1 MQYHITDVPKMQ
13 LDFSPIIWYHGFK
26 YAKGGYAGMCKRI
39 TLVVLTLVLLLG
51 MLPVTGF
58 AAKQTEVDALIASAT
73 DSYIKTQE
81 STGMTSLNGYCG
93 KMVSHQLWHMGINT
107 GLVSNHGNLQY
118 DMYAKMNRTTGGYY
132 TGDYPASRYT
142 LQEALDAVSEGG
154 TKDVYNVLVGFEWT
168 NTQAGGKYGHVC
180 VINGILNGKVY
191 FMESYNTRYAP
202 EGSVNICTIEEFV
215 NMYKNWTLF
224 EGLIHFTKDYGQANR
239 RYDTDIFVYPRFEMT
254 MRSQPCLLGS
264 YDCRVLR
271 TVSAGER
278 LRVTAVVENADGE
291 LYYRVEEKDRI
302 GYIVAQAAVLERT
315 NVEDLSLQK
324 LTLPELVLQDGDN
337 RIGGTVVAEKGMV
350 GAVELRIKDAAGE
363 TVVEQRVITS
373 SHNVS
378 LDQFNQLVD
387 LNTLL
392 DGRYTLEISGETAAA
407 IVSEGQLDYSRQTVL
422 LESRTFWVGEKGEE
436 TLQPK
441 TAAAPK
447 PDGWCWQDG
456 KWYCFR
462 EGQPLTGWYTYMG
475 VTYYLKDDGSVT
487 TGWKKIDGI
496 KRYFSDT
503 GAMNTGWLRTR
514 SGLKYSL
521 SDGCFVKGW
530 QTIGASTYYFNGNGY
545 AQTRG
550 VRTLDGVKYK
560 FQSDGKAIPMN

>member
-1 MQYHITDVPKMQ
+1 M
-13 LDFSPIIWYHGFK
+13 
-26 YAKGGYAGMCKRI
+26 A
-39 TLVVLTLVLLLG
+39 
-51 MLPVTGF
+51 TG
-58 AAKQTEVDALIASAT
+58 VGSASA
-73 DSYIKTQE
+73 IWKR
-81 STGMTSLNGYCG
+81 G
-93 KMVSHQLWHMGINT
+93 K
-107 GLVSNHGNLQY
+107 
-118 DMYAKMNRTTGGYY
+118 K
-132 TGDYPASRYT
+132 
-142 LQEALDAVSEGG
+142 
-154 TKDVYNVLVGFEWT
+154 
-168 NTQAGGKYGHVC
+168 
-180 VINGILNGKVY
+180 
-191 FMESYNTRYAP
+191 
-202 EGSVNICTIEEFV
+202 
-215 NMYKNWTLF
+215 
-224 EGLIHFTKDYGQANR
+224 
-239 RYDTDIFVYPRFEMT
+239 
-254 MRSQPCLLGS
+254 
-264 YDCRVLR
+264 
-271 TVSAGER
+271 
-278 LRVTAVVENADGE
+278 RVTWSG
-291 LYYRVEEKDRI
+291 
-302 GYIVAQAAVLERT
+302 
-315 NVEDLSLQK
+315 
-324 LTLPELVLQDGDN
+324 
-337 RIGGTVVAEKGMV
+337 
-350 GAVELRIKDAAGE
+350 
-363 TVVEQRVITS
+363 
-373 SHNVS
+373 
-378 LDQFNQLVD
+378 
-387 LNTLL
+387 
-392 DGRYTLEISGETAAA
+392 ISGETAAA